1 MLSGIEERKIL
12 KRDRK
17 AKVKNFPGAT
27 IDNMYD
33 NIKTQLKK
41 YPDNIIYTG
50 TNNTV
55 NKPSK
60 VFLKSP

>member
-12 KRDRK
+12 KTDRK

-33 NIKTQLKK
+33 NIKTQWKK

-50 TNNTV
+50 TNNMV
-55 NKPSK
+55 NEPSK